1 MGMLLFG
8 ICYFITACQEDEI
21 ESSEV
26 YTTKQKEFIKV
37 NLGNDVT
44 GKVIDFLNQRTNN
57 SMKVNVT
64 KGHVKL
70 FNGNMENARQS
81 AMGEVDTSKEIV
93 VVNENNTKYTYK
105 VNTVEETSTSVTN
118 IIVVDT
124 GDELFEYFIKYNFDN
139 EIPMHEAGVVDIS
152 RFTGTIETYNSE
164 GQLTGVTEIVNGSVV
179 NGSGTSTPCPDDA
192 NANDDPVGDDS
203 DGTGGAQGS
212 VGDDDPNNPNDDGG
226 GGWFDGGPDWDCGL
240 NYHYD
245 ECTGGASDLHEPRE
259 NSSLPGGM
267 CSGTLLIITDCEG
280 NVISS
285 SGVFARNTESTDT
298 TNPCGGSAGVIIDDG
313 LSRECRKIEKLLN
326 DQDNQVFK
334 DKLLDLASPD
344 NYQVNLDV
352 SFEKSAS
359 IFENQTNLVQNQ
371 GNANQGSVPILL
383 NPNNKYKAF
392 VHTHPNDANG
402 TYSVFSFDD
411 LIAISKILYNN
422 KINTGTFVAFL
433 ISKKGA
439 NVNCYALTINNK
451 TKFKDFFYAYQ
462 DFDFFAATQEEKDKR
477 ATSWEKSRNLRNTY
491 YDNNSPLITNYNID
505 SEEMLKQFLKFMK
518 EANMGATLFKTD
530 ASFDNF
536 SQVTYDTSQQNDV
549 NEKNC
554 N

>member
-1 MGMLLFG
+1 
-8 ICYFITACQEDEI
+8 
-21 ESSEV
+21 
-26 YTTKQKEFIKV
+26 
-37 NLGNDVT
+37 
-44 GKVIDFLNQRTNN
+44 
-57 SMKVNVT
+57 MKVNVT

-179 NGSGTSTPCPDDA
+179 NGSGTNTPCPDDTS
-192 NANDDPVGDDS
+192 ANDDPVGDDS

-298 TNPCGGSAGVIIDDG
+298 TNPCGGSAGVIIEPRQSHKDNCDKLNELLDTGPEDANALQFILDLRQKATNKTDEWYINFRKVDDFGTITSSSAEGALQQGKDLDSEALKGPGFYGQIHSHPTGSAMMFSWNDINSLKEVYEKTYEGYRKDVFIMIVGPSPANEVYAVKVDDFNKLADG
-313 LSRECRKIEKLLN
+313 LEQDLQNVSGNDLSKKKRKLKNKFRTKYRAYPTKKDGVFLRFFQNHGISLYKPFDSNMTNWEKLEL
-326 DQDNQVFK
+326 QDP
-334 DKLLDLASPD
+334 S
-344 NYQVNLDV
+344 
-352 SFEKSAS
+352 
-359 IFENQTNLVQNQ
+359 
-371 GNANQGSVPILL
+371 GNGYYT
-383 NPNNKYKAF
+383 K
-392 VHTHPNDANG
+392 
-402 TYSVFSFDD
+402 
-411 LIAISKILYNN
+411 
-422 KINTGTFVAFL
+422 
-433 ISKKGA
+433 
-439 NVNCYALTINNK
+439 TI
-451 TKFKDFFYAYQ
+451 
-462 DFDFFAATQEEKDKR
+462 
-477 ATSWEKSRNLRNTY
+477 
-491 YDNNSPLITNYNID
+491 PCI
-505 SEEMLKQFLKFMK
+505 
-518 EANMGATLFKTD
+518 
-530 ASFDNF
+530 
-536 SQVTYDTSQQNDV
+536 
-549 NEKNC
+549 
-554 N
+554 